1 MMNLRPV
8 LKIADHHLQQTM
20 NCTAL
25 ETNAYK
31 PILHNRLK
39 KGCISL
45 TSGARINFTCI
56 ASNSQLSLLA
66 SDCAM
71 KLTIIPTQWKAVV
84 IITKRFE
91 IDRIHPLNQTT
102 KMTTRWRFEDGTRCN
117 HVTRSTQARNIK
129 LFEKSRLAEV
139 QQQKKSEIR

>member
-45 TSGARINFTCI
+45 TSGARINFICI

-71 KLTIIPTQWKAVV
+71 KHSSKPGRREDVNGAVV
-84 IITKRFE
+84 RFQKV
-91 IDRIHPLNQTT
+91 L
-102 KMTTRWRFEDGTRCN
+102 
-117 HVTRSTQARNIK
+117 TQ
-129 LFEKSRLAEV
+129 LRL
-139 QQQKKSEIR
+139 